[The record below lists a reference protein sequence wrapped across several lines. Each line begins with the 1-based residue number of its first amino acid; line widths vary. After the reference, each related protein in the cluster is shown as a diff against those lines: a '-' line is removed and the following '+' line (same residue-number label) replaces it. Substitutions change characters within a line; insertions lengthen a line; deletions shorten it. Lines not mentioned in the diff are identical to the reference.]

1 MFGAIRT
8 LDDKRVSSMTVK
20 MHLFADA
27 ATARAY
33 IKGLASR
40 FEYPDDLSALLSACD
55 IARAVLA
62 YCLIQEISY
71 YRVMEAN
78 YVTSTNGQP
87 DFKNDIITVFN
98 KHRQASVEFEHVKQ
112 SLKGI
117 ISKLDDVSIL

>member
-8 LDDKRVSSMTVK
+8 LGDKRVSSMEVK
-20 MHLFADA
+20 MHLFSDA

-40 FEYPDDLSALLSACD
+40 FEDPDDLSAFLSACD

-62 YCLIQEISY
+62 YSLIQEISY
-71 YRVMEAN
+71 YRVMQAN

-87 DFKNDIITVFN
+87 DFKDDIITVFN

>member
-8 LDDKRVSSMTVK
+8 VDDKRVSSMEVR
-20 MHLFADA
+20 MHLFPVA

-33 IKGLASR
+33 LKGLASR
-40 FEYPDDLSALLSACD
+40 FEDADDLSAFLSACD

-71 YRVMEAN
+71 YRAMEAN
-78 YVTSTNGQP
+78 YVTSTNGLP
-87 DFKNDIITVFN
+87 DLKNDITTAFN

-117 ISKLDDVSIL
+117 ISKLDDLSIL